1 VKKNARIELLRGV
14 WLFERCSRAELTNLA
29 SATTAISVPAG
40 KVLAREGDVGR
51 EFFVIVSGTAT
62 ATRNRVTIG
71 TLGPGDFFGEMALL
85 DRQPR
90 AATVTT
96 REPTELLVLTTQAF
110 TGMTDTMPS
119 VDRKMLAVLARRLR
133 DMEDRYLPAERY
145 TPTQDRPPTPAKQR
159 DRIAASGVLLADRA
173 THQLND
179 LGDEPWHFYA
189 TDRRQHGAP

>member
-29 SATTAISVPAG
+29 SAATAVNVPGG

-96 REPTELLVLTTQAF
+96 CEPTELLVLTTQAF

-145 TPTQDRPPTPAKQR
+145 TPTQDRPRAPAKQR
-159 DRIAASGVLLADRA
+159 DRIAGSGVLLVNRTPRQLQGLVGEPRA
-173 THQLND
+173 
-179 LGDEPWHFYA
+179 F
-189 TDRRQHGAP
+189 